1 MIAST
6 RRWIDHRQAHRQLG
20 PQHEIQLADH
30 LHRIHFP
37 VLRAASK
44 QQAVS
49 RQAMGS

>member
-1 MIAST
+1 
-6 RRWIDHRQAHRQLG
+6 
-20 PQHEIQLADH
+20 